1 MRWTVDGTPR
11 PDQVDWLATQMA
23 PQVSANL
30 HAQLFS
36 TDHSAERDF
45 VAGLTAID
53 ECARDLAGASE
64 AYDLAEDE
72 LRDRLVANF
81 DLIVKYVTLRIG
93 MTSTTITVKC
103 LDVVEHLLP
112 VLSNAGYKASD
123 YEAQPLLQSLVNK
136 VRASSQLLSPHLTLT
151 PLLVHTGG

>member
-11 PDQVDWLATQMA
+11 PDQVDWLAAQMA
-23 PQVSANL
+23 PQVSAML

-53 ECARDLAGASE
+53 ECARDLASSSDAF
-64 AYDLAEDE
+64 DLGEGE

-81 DLIVKYVTLRIG
+81 DLVVKYITLRIG
-93 MTSTTITVKC
+93 LTSTTITVKC

-123 YEAQPLLQSLVNK
+123 YEALPLIQCLISK
-136 VRASSQLLSPHLTLT
+136 VRSISLLSVETA
-151 PLLVHTGG
+151 LLGS